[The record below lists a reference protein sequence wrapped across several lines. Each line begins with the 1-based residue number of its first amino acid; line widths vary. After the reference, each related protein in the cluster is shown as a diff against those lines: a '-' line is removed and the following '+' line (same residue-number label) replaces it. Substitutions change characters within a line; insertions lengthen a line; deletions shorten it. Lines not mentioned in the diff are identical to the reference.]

1 MSDDPVT
8 AREMI
13 AAYRATVRPT
23 HAAKDRMAQALAAAS
38 VAPVIP
44 LRPAPPRRTAPAV
57 WLALAAALA
66 LVVAST
72 YWLASARHGQQGE
85 SPGLLMAPH
94 EDPSNS
100 GTPEPRT
107 DEPAPPSPAPRDDSP
122 APADEPAEV
131 PSTIITPA
139 IDPPAPPTT
148 EAPARRPRPRPTDQP
163 AAAPVDPVL
172 AELELV
178 QRIKDA
184 LDGAR
189 PADALRLID
198 RHVRTFARGSLVEE
212 RDALRVTAL
221 CAAGKRA
228 DGLREQQAFLGA
240 SPRSAYRDRVR
251 AACAD

>member
-23 HAAKDRMAQALAAAS
+23 HAAKDRMAQALAAAA

-66 LVVAST
+66 LVAAST
-72 YWLASARHGQQGE
+72 YWLASAQYGRHDG
-85 SPGLLMAPH
+85 SPGLLMAPQD
-94 EDPSNS
+94 DPPSG
-100 GTPEPRT
+100 GTPETRP
-107 DEPAPPSPAPRDDSP
+107 DEPAAPLTAPPADSP
-122 APADEPAEV
+122 DRAPSPADEPAAA
-131 PSTIITPA
+131 PTTITPA
-139 IDPPAPPTT
+139 IDPPTPT
-148 EAPARRPRPRPTDQP
+148 ESSARRPRPRPP
-163 AAAPVDPVL
+163 AEHAAPIDPVL

-178 QRIKDA
+178 QQIKDA

-228 DGLREQQAFLGA
+228 HGLREQQAFLVA
-240 SPRSAYRDRVR
+240 YPRSAYRDRVR